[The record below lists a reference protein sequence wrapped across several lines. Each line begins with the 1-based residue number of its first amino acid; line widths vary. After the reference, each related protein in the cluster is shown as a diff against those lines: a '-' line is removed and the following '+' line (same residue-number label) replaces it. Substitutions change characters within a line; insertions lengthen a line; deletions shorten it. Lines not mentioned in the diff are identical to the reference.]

1 MDRYCLRTRLVE
13 KPSVCLY
20 FKEFEGDKSIPKAL
34 DVVVAFTPA
43 YALGFSEDEAMKLCK
58 RLNEDKKSLL
68 AHGFCEFEVIKK
80 ANSD

>member
-34 DVVVAFTPA
+34 DVVVAFAPA
-43 YALGFSEDEAMKLCK
+43 DAQEFCEDEAAKLCK
-58 RLNEDKKSLL
+58 KLNEDRETLI
-68 AHGFCEFEVIKK
+68 AHGFREFEVIKK

>member
-20 FKEFEGDKSIPKAL
+20 FKEFEGDNSIPKAL

-43 YALGFSEDEAMKLCK
+43 DALGFSEDEAMKLCK

>member
-1 MDRYCLRTRLVE
+1 ME

-43 YALGFSEDEAMKLCK
+43 DALDFFEDEAMKLCK
-58 RLNEDKKSLL
+58 RLNEDKDSLL
-68 AHGFCEFEVIKK
+68 EHGYTEFEAIKK
-80 ANSD
+80 ANSV